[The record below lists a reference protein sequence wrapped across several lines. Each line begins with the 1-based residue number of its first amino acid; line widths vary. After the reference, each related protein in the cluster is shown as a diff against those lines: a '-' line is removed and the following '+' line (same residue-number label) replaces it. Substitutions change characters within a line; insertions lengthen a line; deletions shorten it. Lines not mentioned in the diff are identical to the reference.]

1 MKKNVW
7 HTVTDYP
14 ELRFGQYI
22 VPNFVS
28 NSVAIKVSDN
38 EFVVISP
45 GKPLLDTWPEEWNR
59 SDIKLHIIMPNGYHY
74 MGVKHWQKKF
84 RNFALYASRKAISRL
99 VEQAVVANASDIYA
113 LEDTQPPMPE
123 GYSVLLPPGHRA
135 GDAWIKKD
143 DQHGCLWITCDSF
156 LNYDR
161 LSNQPVA
168 RFTQKLLDAAPGLKM
183 SQVVK
188 WFIIEDRAKFKSWVL
203 NQLQQDKPTTMIPS
217 HGEIAQA
224 EDLYKQLNQLV
235 IERL

>member
-1 MKKNVW
+1 MKKNLW
-7 HTVTDYP
+7 HPVPQFP

-28 NSVAIKVSDN
+28 NSVAIQVNEN

-45 GKPLLDTWPEEWNR
+45 GKPLLDAWPEAWNR
-59 SDIKLHIIMPNGYHY
+59 PDIKLHIIMPNGYHY
-74 MGVKHWQKKF
+74 MGVKHWQQRF
-84 RNFALYASRKAISRL
+84 RHFELYASRQAITRL
-99 VEQAVVANASDIYA
+99 VQQGVVASENEIYA
-113 LEDTQPPMPE
+113 LEERQPPLPD

-135 GDAWIKKD
+135 GDAWIKKESK
-143 DQHGCLWITCDSF
+143 QGCLWITCDSF

-188 WFIIEDRAKFKSWVL
+188 WFIIEDRAKFKTWVL
-203 NQLQQDKPTTMIPS
+203 NQLQLDKPTTMIPS
-217 HGEIAQA
+217 HGEIAQS
-224 EDLYKQLNQLV
+224 ETLYKELNQLV
-235 IERL
+235 QERL

>member
-7 HTVTDYP
+7 HSVPNYP

-28 NSVAIKVSDN
+28 NSVAIQVADK
-38 EFVVISP
+38 EFVVVSP
-45 GKPLLDTWPEEWNR
+45 GKLLLDSWPEAWNQP
-59 SDIKLHIIMPNGYHY
+59 DIKLHIVMPNGYHY
-74 MGVKHWQKKF
+74 MGVKDWQKRF
-84 RNFALYASRKAISRL
+84 RNFSLYASRQAITQL
-99 VEQAVVANASDIYA
+99 VEKGVVAVASDIYA
-113 LEDTQPPMPE
+113 LEDKQPPMPE

-135 GDAWIKKD
+135 GDAWIKKQED
-143 DQHGCLWITCDSF
+143 NGTLWITCDSF

-168 RFTQKLLDAAPGLKM
+168 RFSQKLLDAAPGLKM

-188 WFIIEDRAKFKSWVL
+188 WFIIEDRSAFKNWVL
-203 NQLQQDKPTTMIPS
+203 NQLQLDKPTTLIPS

-224 EDLYKQLNQLV
+224 SDLYNKLRDLVLN
-235 IERL
+235 RL